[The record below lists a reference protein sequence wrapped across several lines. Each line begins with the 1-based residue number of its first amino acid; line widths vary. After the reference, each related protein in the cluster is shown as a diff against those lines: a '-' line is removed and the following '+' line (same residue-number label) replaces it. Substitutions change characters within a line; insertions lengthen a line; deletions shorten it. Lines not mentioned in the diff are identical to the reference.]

1 MKNKGLSK
9 EDYFKKPLCEYTKWF
24 YMFTSSVNLNNF
36 SNLYQ
41 SSGRPLTQKFKP
53 LIKDW
58 NDFNLF
64 ESFTS

>member
-1 MKNKGLSK
+1 MIT
-9 EDYFKKPLCEYTKWF
+9 P
-24 YMFTSSVNLNNF
+24 SVNLDNF

-41 SSGRPLTQKFKP
+41 GSGRPLTQKFKP

-64 ESFTS
+64 ENFIS